1 MHLEPPGIS
10 PSSAT
15 DAAARVGRCGCGSPA
30 SRAWAPPSLSPGAA
44 APRPEVPSGE
54 APIGADL
61 PRGLLD
67 IPFAQDR
74 ARVRRFDAGLLLD
87 LHLRRLAR
95 LSGAI
100 DRAVALRLRRL
111 RASRG
116 YIRLGFA
123 LFRDYVRER
132 LGVAERTGQEL
143 ARLGAGLERLPDVD
157 AALAAGKITWTA
169 AAEVARVAGVED
181 AAEWVDRA
189 QRLSV
194 RELRARVQ
202 DELKRDDEVESSRTE
217 SDLQTDATG
226 PGEIHAEASASAEPD
241 DPLVRLAL
249 EACSGAAHLWE
260 ASLDL
265 CELVAGSEVGP
276 GERAELILADFLSG
290 TRELPGDHEPCW
302 PRNAPVI
309 FGRWGRGRDGGAARS
324 RKPSAE
330 LGPAALPDSF
340 AWELKQIEDIV
351 RAPVPRDPFE
361 IDDSMRLLVARRRG
375 LDLDLARLLRNFHSL
390 RLAQHLGF
398 AGFQEY
404 AEERLGI
411 SARRASRLVSLDRR
425 LFFFPRIARAV
436 RDGSIGTEAAWLLC
450 KVATPGKTEDVWID
464 RARRR
469 AVARLREEVR
479 WVEREAR
486 MSGRS
491 GKMMP
496 PPPGRLPNALE
507 EVSAAFGCPVGPT
520 GEAGGGGVEPV
531 GFSDTQPA
539 ETPTAN
545 APTFAG
551 PVEELTTGYAVDS
564 PPAADAPTF
573 AGLPGDNKLR
583 AALDALSRRG
593 QNEARVRVEF
603 RLRESTVGMWN
614 DARNRIAAS
623 TGDSYVSDAEVLRC
637 LAVEFLATYLPLW
650 FESVREGDPVA
661 VRDRFRCQIPGC
673 TVCGGSAHHLRFRSQ
688 LGPDEM
694 WNLLFLCYLH
704 HVPGVHRRCIRV
716 SGRVPER
723 VVFELGIRPD
733 GTALETFVNEERLSK
748 STWAP

>member
-1 MHLEPPGIS
+1 
-10 PSSAT
+10 
-15 DAAARVGRCGCGSPA
+15 
-30 SRAWAPPSLSPGAA
+30 
-44 APRPEVPSGE
+44 
-54 APIGADL
+54 
-61 PRGLLD
+61 LLD
-67 IPFAQDR
+67 IPFVHDR
-74 ARVRRFDAGLLLD
+74 RRVRRFDAGLLLD

-95 LSGAI
+95 LSGAV

-143 ARLGAGLERLPDVD
+143 SRLGAGLERLPELD
-157 AALAAGKITWTA
+157 AALAEGKITWTA
-169 AAEVARVAGVED
+169 AAEVTRVAGVED
-181 AAEWVDRA
+181 AAGWVDLA
-189 QRLSV
+189 QRVSV
-194 RELRARVQ
+194 RELRGRVRGALNGGDGPDGSACARDRQ
-202 DELKRDDEVESSRTE
+202 GPDCSRCE
-217 SDLQTDATG
+217 G
-226 PGEIHAEASASAEPD
+226 AEAGAAEQPE
-241 DPLVRLAL
+241 DPLLRLAL
-249 EACSGAAHLWE
+249 EANPGAAHLWE

-265 CELVAGSEVGP
+265 CRLVAGVEVGP
-276 GERAELILADFLSG
+276 GEGPEFILADFLSG
-290 TRELPGDHEPCW
+290 ACELPEGHEPCW
-302 PRNAPVI
+302 PRKAPVI
-309 FGRWGRGRDGGAARS
+309 FGRWNRGREGRGGGAASS
-324 RKPSAE
+324 RKPAGE
-330 LGPAALPDSF
+330 LGPAALPDSLVS
-340 AWELKQIEDIV
+340 ELTQLEEIV

-361 IDDSMRLLVARRRG
+361 IDRSMRKLAARRRG

-398 AGFQEY
+398 AGFQDY

-411 SARRASRLVSLDRR
+411 SPRRASRLVSLDRR
-425 LFFFPRIARAV
+425 LFFFNRVARAV
-436 RDGSIGTEAAWLLC
+436 RDGLIGTEAAWLLC
-450 KVATPGKTEDVWID
+450 KVATPEKTEDVWIE

-486 MSGRS
+486 LSRRAGR
-491 GKMMP
+491 MMP

-507 EVSAAFGCPVGPT
+507 EVSAQLGCPVGPA
-520 GEAGGGGVEPV
+520 GEAARVAGEVAAAGKATGDPNAEPSGPQESGVDGGGVEPV
-531 GFSDTQPA
+531 GFSDAPPGESHT
-539 ETPTAN
+539 ED

-551 PVEELTTGYAVDS
+551 RLVTSS
-564 PPAADAPTF
+564 PLADDTPTF
-573 AGLPGDNKLR
+573 AGLPGEADLR
-583 AALDALSRRG
+583 SALDALSRRT
-593 QNEARVRVEF
+593 QNDARVRVEF
-603 RLRESTVGMWN
+603 RLRESAVEMWN

-623 TGDSYVSDAEVLRC
+623 TGESYVSDAEVLRR

-650 FESVREGDPVA
+650 FQEVVEGDPVA

-716 SGRVPER
+716 SGRVSER
-723 VVFELGIRPD
+723 VVFELGVRPD
-733 GTALETFVNEERLSK
+733 GTALETFVNEERLL
-748 STWAP
+748 

>member
-1 MHLEPPGIS
+1 
-10 PSSAT
+10 
-15 DAAARVGRCGCGSPA
+15 
-30 SRAWAPPSLSPGAA
+30 
-44 APRPEVPSGE
+44 
-54 APIGADL
+54 
-61 PRGLLD
+61 LLD
-67 IPFAQDR
+67 IPFVQDR
-74 ARVRRFDAGLLLD
+74 PRVRRFDTGLLLD

-95 LSGAI
+95 LSGAV
-100 DRAVALRLRRL
+100 DRAVALHLRRI
-111 RASRG
+111 RTSRG

-123 LFRDYVRER
+123 LFRDYIRER

-143 ARLGAGLERLPDVD
+143 SRLGAGLERLPELDG
-157 AALAAGKITWTA
+157 ALADGKITWTA

-181 AAEWVDRA
+181 VAEWVDRA
-189 QRLSV
+189 RRLSV
-194 RELRARVQ
+194 RELRARVREALNN
-202 DELKRDDEVESSRTE
+202 DESSGVRADRGP
-217 SDLQTDATG
+217 STDEAG
-226 PGEIHAEASASAEPD
+226 PRKSEAGAGAPEEPD
-241 DPLVRLAL
+241 DPLLRLAF
-249 EACSGAAHLWE
+249 EACPGAAHLWE

-265 CELVAGSEVGP
+265 CELVAGAEIGP
-276 GERAELILADFLSG
+276 GEGPEFILADFLSG
-290 TRELPGDHEPCW
+290 ARELPDGHEPCW

-309 FGRWGRGRDGGAARS
+309 FGRWNRGREGRGGGAAGS
-324 RKPSAE
+324 RKPAAE

-340 AWELKQIEDIV
+340 ASELKQIEEIV
-351 RAPVPRDPFE
+351 RAPVPREPFE
-361 IDDSMRLLVARRRG
+361 IDGSMRRLVARRRG

-398 AGFQEY
+398 AGFREY

-425 LFFFPRIARAV
+425 LFFFPRIERAV

-450 KVATPGKTEDVWID
+450 KVATPQRTEAVWVD

-479 WVEREAR
+479 WVERKTR
-486 MSGRS
+486 LSGRI
-491 GKMMP
+491 GEMLP

-507 EVSAAFGCPVGPT
+507 EVSAALGCPAEPSGDAGDVAVTSGAADASPDEANGEPSGPRVS
-520 GEAGGGGVEPV
+520 GPEGGGVEPA
-531 GFSDTQPA
+531 GYSDTSTGETQLKDAPTFAGQPV
-539 ETPTAN
+539 TPSQVAPD

-551 PVEELTTGYAVDS
+551 PALTG
-564 PPAADAPTF
+564 PPEWD
-573 AGLPGDNKLR
+573 DLR
-583 AALDALSRRG
+583 AALDALSHRG
-593 QNEARVRVEF
+593 EGSARVRVEF
-603 RLRESTVGMWN
+603 RLRESAVEMWN

-623 TGDSYVSDAEVLRC
+623 TGETCVPDAEVLRR

-650 FESVREGDPVA
+650 FQEVREGDPVA

-733 GTALETFVNEERLSK
+733 GTALETFVNEERLSM
-748 STWAP
+748 